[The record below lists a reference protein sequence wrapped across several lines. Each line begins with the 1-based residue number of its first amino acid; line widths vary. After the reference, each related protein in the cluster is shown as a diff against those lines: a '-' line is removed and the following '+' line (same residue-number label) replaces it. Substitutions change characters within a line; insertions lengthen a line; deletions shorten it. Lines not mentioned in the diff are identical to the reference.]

1 MRKTTGLLS
10 VLVLGAAVAGPVA
23 SAHAAPATASAA
35 SACHRL
41 VVKANSSNNKALS
54 ADDRHSYKKAIGHNK
69 ATQKYADQAKAAC
82 RRARHAAEIRR
93 SLDGAQDG
101 ARRPS
106 TTTSGPTSSTTAGRA
121 RGGRRRTQ
129 REGAAAHRAPLL
141 LIRLIQ
147 VPS

>member
-41 VVKANSSNNKALS
+41 VVKVNSSNNKALS
-54 ADDRHSYKKAIGHNK
+54 ADNSHSYKKASGHNK

-93 SLDGAQDG
+93 SLTGAQDG
-101 ARRPS
+101 AQAAERYNKRAYIEHDS
-106 TTTSGPTSSTTAGRA
+106 RAGRA
-121 RGGRRRTQ
+121 
-129 REGAAAHRAPLL
+129 AADAERDVKA
-141 LIRLIQ
+141 RLR
-147 VPS
+147 VALRYS

>member
-41 VVKANSSNNKALS
+41 VIKANASNNKALS
-54 ADDRHSYKKAIGHNK
+54 ADNSHSYKKAIGHNK
-69 ATQKYADQAKAAC
+69 ATQKYLVQATRAC
-82 RRARHAAEIRR
+82 RRRAPRGGDPAR
-93 SLDGAQDG
+93 
-101 ARRPS
+101 ARRC
-106 TTTSGPTSSTTAGRA
+106 TGRSGDGRAPQQEGLRRARLAGRA
-121 RGGRRRTQ
+121 RGGPRRTR
-129 REGAAAHRAPLL
+129 REGAAAHRAAPLL
-141 LIRLIQ
+141 SQ

>member
-41 VVKANSSNNKALS
+41 VVKVNSSNNKALS
-54 ADDRHSYKKAIGHNK
+54 ADNSHSYKKAIGHNK

-93 SLDGAQDG
+93 SLKGAQDG
-101 ARRPS
+101 AQAAERYNKRAYIEHDS
-106 TTTSGPTSSTTAGRA
+106 RAGRA
-121 RGGRRRTQ
+121 
-129 REGAAAHRAPLL
+129 AADAERDVKA
-141 LIRLIQ
+141 RLR
-147 VPS
+147 VALRYS

>member
-54 ADDRHSYKKAIGHNK
+54 ADNRHSYKKAIGHNK
-69 ATQKYADQAKAAC
+69 ATQKYADQAKGAC

-101 ARRPS
+101 AQAAEHYNKRAYVEHDSR
-106 TTTSGPTSSTTAGRA
+106 AGRA
-121 RGGRRRTQ
+121 
-129 REGAAAHRAPLL
+129 AADAERNVKA
-141 LIRLIQ
+141 RLRIALHY
-147 VPS
+147 S

>member
-1 MRKTTGLLS
+1 MRKATGLLS

-54 ADDRHSYKKAIGHNK
+54 ADNRHSYKKAIGHNK

-101 ARRPS
+101 AQAAEHYNKRAYVEHDSR
-106 TTTSGPTSSTTAGRA
+106 AGRA
-121 RGGRRRTQ
+121 
-129 REGAAAHRAPLL
+129 AADAERNVKA
-141 LIRLIQ
+141 RLRIALHY
-147 VPS
+147 S